1 LEGYRLRFSTH
12 ALLGQHLFES
22 LGFCLTLIVRMT
34 IDERLDR
41 LTERHE
47 ALTQTVELMILEH
60 REWEAKTERWQAK
73 AQGWQAQTQEWQ
85 AQTQQWLAKA
95 QGWQDKNQILMSQ
108 VLESIDTLA
117 RVAHVHEGRITN
129 LEGQT
134 GS

>member
-1 LEGYRLRFSTH
+1 
-12 ALLGQHLFES
+12 
-22 LGFCLTLIVRMT
+22 MT

-73 AQGWQAQTQEWQ
+73 AQE
-85 AQTQQWLAKA
+85 
-95 QGWQDKNQILMSQ
+95 WQDKNQVLLSH
-108 VLESIDTLA
+108 VLESVDSLA
-117 RVAHVHEGRITN
+117 RVAHVHERRITN